1 MSTSISPSLSM
12 ASKKW
17 HTWSRTSPPFS
28 MRCSISCFNS
38 VAFWAGPLNW
48 YMLSSFSQTS
58 LEVSHLLICFSS
70 LGLMESIIRL
80 GLTVVDFPLFR
91 GACRGCVS
99 GHMCR
104 LCEKAAHVRP
114 RVILDQHRLHLQL
127 PRVVIVLAERF
138 DAR

>member
-38 VAFWAGPLNW
+38 VAFRAGPLNW

-58 LEVSHLLICFSS
+58 LEVSHPLICFSS
-70 LGLMESIIRL
+70 LGLMESIMSDL
-80 GLTVVDFPLFR
+80 ALLSLTFHCFV
-91 GACRGCVS
+91 A
-99 GHMCR
+99 
-104 LCEKAAHVRP
+104 
-114 RVILDQHRLHLQL
+114 
-127 PRVVIVLAERF
+127 LAEAASPATCVDCAKKPLTYAHASF
-138 DAR
+138 LISTACICSFHVS